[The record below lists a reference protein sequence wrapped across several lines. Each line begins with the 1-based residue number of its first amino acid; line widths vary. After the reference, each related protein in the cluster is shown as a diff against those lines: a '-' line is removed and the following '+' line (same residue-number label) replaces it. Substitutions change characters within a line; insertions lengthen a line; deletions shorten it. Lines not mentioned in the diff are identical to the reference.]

1 MKILNIVRNKKG
13 QFIKAWD
20 SNKIKVICNNPVCKK
35 SFETVESRI
44 KVGKGKYCS
53 KKCFYAMGVSES
65 TRKIWSEQ
73 RKGKRI
79 SPKTEFTAKRTK
91 GEKNFKWKGDRVG
104 YFGIHTWLQRNY
116 GKANKCENRENTFLE
131 FECSGLSNNFDWA
144 FMGKKSYERKRELF
158 VMLCHSCH
166 LKYDRK
172 NSYTR

>member
-20 SNKIKVICNNPVCKK
+20 SNRIKVVCNNPTCKK
-35 SFETVESRI
+35 GFETIESRI

-79 SPKTEFTAKRTK
+79 SPKTEFKYKNGNGYRHLLLK
-91 GEKNFKWKGDRVG
+91 GQLKQTYDS
-104 YFGIHTWLQRNY
+104 Y
-116 GKANKCENRENTFLE
+116 
-131 FECSGLSNNFDWA
+131 CSCL
-144 FMGKKSYERKRELF
+144 
-158 VMLCHSCH
+158 
-166 LKYDRK
+166 
-172 NSYTR
+172 